1 MSCSGENETMMEGQF
16 SGTTDEVRTEPKG
29 LAELLVL
36 SGDALNMEDENIDP
50 SFDLDLSLKSDSN
63 HIIDNFCEE
72 SVTHS
77 SQP

>member
-1 MSCSGENETMMEGQF
+1 MRF
-16 SGTTDEVRTEPKG
+16 RTEPKG

-36 SGDALNMEDENIDP
+36 SGDALNMEDEDIDP
-50 SFDLDLSLKSDSN
+50 SFDLDLSLKSDSD

-72 SVTHS
+72 WVTHS

>member
-1 MSCSGENETMMEGQF
+1 MRSCSDHRWDYDGGQF

-36 SGDALNMEDENIDP
+36 SGNALNMEDEDIDQ

-63 HIIDNFCEE
+63 HIIDNFFEE
-72 SVTHS
+72 CVTH
-77 SQP
+77 